1 MKKVMYFARV
11 EIRRNYWVN
20 SDKYDT
26 VEKLLEAMTEYVK
39 QHQGGTMRFL
49 TEETIVP
56 ESSRALAP

>member
-1 MKKVMYFARV
+1 MKKVIYFARV

-39 QHQGGTMRFL
+39 QHQGCTMRFL
-49 TEETIVP
+49 NEETIVP
-56 ESSRALAP
+56 E